1 MANITELIVRLK
13 DEVSANSS
21 KIERS
26 LGGLNNQIRNFAGVF
41 GVGLG
46 VGTLIGFGKH
56 LLDVGDKLSD
66 LSDQTRIS
74 IGVLA
79 GLKPMADQSGT
90 SLESLAT
97 GVNRLMISLAEGQDG
112 TGEQAQALKTLGI
125 TTDEVRKSM
134 SDPEGFLE
142 LFAKKMGNVTTQ
154 SEKLATAKRLAGK
167 ASAELLPMLMMIAE
181 RGLPQVSKETEEAY
195 KALGDLKDRLV
206 EMTAEATNFW
216 AALIGRTAK
225 ALGFG
230 KSFSDEIREDIQRAE
245 TSLAI
250 LKSMAQRGSAVAKPM
265 EETEKRLTA
274 LHALLEKVED
284 GEKRRAGQQTAAAKP
299 PDKHAKQ
306 WLKSLIDQ
314 NDQLELQFI
323 KLTQSEGAAHEYA
336 KTTLLAKLG
345 TSALTGEMVMQLDRW
360 DQLVEDI
367 KQATFE
373 LNKLGEIIKMWEQD
387 LGEIAAGPQEALEKI
402 YRPLEEQIV
411 ELQKTVTL
419 ETMSESQRRVAETN
433 AEMEKRIEIVQR
445 AIEEQILTEQE
456 AAVVLG
462 QIYESATK
470 KAKEK
475 TEEMT
480 EFTRRAFERSF
491 DAVADALQDFMHGQF
506 KGWADLGNRIKQ
518 VLDSIAANYITTLG
532 KTMLLGKDYG
542 TPGAPVGGLLG
553 NLVGAIFGADQ
564 PVYGP
569 GPGQIPEY
577 QSGGIV
583 GLTRVSMRRY
593 DPTMFAGA
601 RRYQDGGFPGL
612 GSDEVP
618 AILHRGEEVIPAG
631 ERGRGGNIYNTWHV
645 RTNDAGS
652 FLRSQAQVEGMVAR
666 ATRRGQRK
674 L

>member
-250 LKSMAQRGSAVAKPM
+250 LKSMAQRGSVVAEPM
-265 EETEKRLTA
+265 EQTEKRLKA

-284 GEKRRAGQQTAAAKP
+284 GEKRSAGRQAP
-299 PDKHAKQ
+299 PDLAKKKQ
-306 WLKSLIDQ
+306 EELKELIRLQSIEADEWQELIFSRTKNQETADRLLTEKMNERIRQAQEEADRINKIMLEQLYGPLEAADELYSDRWREELEKRGKEIDQ
-314 NDQLELQFI
+314 WTEFQRRAMERGFDAASDMFRDFLDGEI
-323 KLTQSEGAAHEYA
+323 KGWDDLGKRIK
-336 KTTLLAKLG
+336 KTIDSIVGDYVTLLAK
-345 TSALTGEMVMQLDRW
+345 
-360 DQLVEDI
+360 
-367 KQATFE
+367 
-373 LNKLGEIIKMWEQD
+373 
-387 LGEIAAGPQEALEKI
+387 
-402 YRPLEEQIV
+402 
-411 ELQKTVTL
+411 
-419 ETMSESQRRVAETN
+419 N
-433 AEMEKRIEIVQR
+433 A
-445 AIEEQILTEQE
+445 
-456 AAVVLG
+456 
-462 QIYESATK
+462 
-470 KAKEK
+470 
-475 TEEMT
+475 
-480 EFTRRAFERSF
+480 
-491 DAVADALQDFMHGQF
+491 
-506 KGWADLGNRIKQ
+506 
-518 VLDSIAANYITTLG
+518 
-532 KTMLLGKDYG
+532 LLGKGYG
-542 TPGAPVGGLLG
+542 TPGVEVQGLLG
-553 NLVGAIFGADQ
+553 SLLGAILPGVFGGGQ

-593 DPTMFAGA
+593 DPAMFAGA
-601 RRYQDGGFPGL
+601 RRYQGGGFPGL

-666 ATRRGQRK
+666 AVRRGQRK